1 MTAPDPFARPGLRE
15 IREAAERIAPWARRT
30 PVLTSHCLDELAGA
44 RLFFKCENFQKS
56 GSFKF
61 RGACNAVFS
70 LSEEQ
75 ARRGVVT
82 HSSGNHAAALALAAR
97 LRGIQ
102 ATIVVPNNAPRAKI
116 EAVAAY
122 GGVVELCEPTLA
134 ARQSGV
140 QAIQER
146 TGATLVH
153 PYDDPTIIA
162 GQGTASLEL
171 LDEVPDLDAIIVPIS
186 GGGLISGNAIA
197 ATELQPAVEVFGAEP
212 ERADDASRSFRSGR
226 LEPLLSSDTIADGL
240 RATLCPRTLAIIR
253 QHVTDVLTMSESDIS
268 NTMRRVW
275 HYLKIV
281 VEPSGVVPLAA
292 VLAHRKRFA
301 DRRIGVLFSGGNLDL
316 DRLPW
321 QT

>member
-1 MTAPDPFARPGLRE
+1 MTHSDPLARPGLPE
-15 IREAAERIAPWARRT
+15 IREAAERIAPFARRT
-30 PVLTSHCLDELAGA
+30 PVLTSHCLDELSGA

-61 RGACNAVFS
+61 RGACNAVFA
-70 LSEEQ
+70 LSDDD

-97 LRGIQ
+97 LRGIP
-102 ATIVVPNNAPRAKI
+102 ATIVVPANAPRAKI
-116 EAVAAY
+116 EAVRAY
-122 GGVVELCEPTLA
+122 GGLVELCEPTLA
-134 ARQSGV
+134 AREAGV
-140 QAIQER
+140 EAIQAK

-153 PYDDPTIIA
+153 PYDNAWVIA
-162 GQGTASLEL
+162 GQGTAALEL

-186 GGGLISGNAIA
+186 GGGLISGNSIAAIA
-197 ATELQPAVEVFGAEP
+197 LQPGIEVFGAEP

-240 RATLCPRTLAIIR
+240 RATLCARTLAIIR
-253 QHVTDVLTMSESDIS
+253 QHVTDVLTMSEDEISD
-268 NTMRRVW
+268 TMRMVW

-281 VEPSGVVPLAA
+281 VESSGVVPLAA
-292 VLAHRKRFA
+292 VLSHRERFA
-301 DRRIGVLFSGGNLDL
+301 GRRVGVLFSGGNLDL

-321 QT
+321 QS